1 MRRLTRRR
9 RPSAG
14 PLVLAALA
22 GALVG
27 AGIAVLLTP
36 RSGAD
41 TRRLLRGRLGRIT
54 TGAVELFGD
63 ERDIDEAATGHVP
76 VRTVQELGRDPDQ
89 VF

>member
-1 MRRLTRRR
+1 MRRVGRRR
-9 RPSAG
+9 RRSAG

-41 TRRLLRGRLGRIT
+41 TRRLLRGRPGRIT

-63 ERDIDEAATGHVP
+63 ERDAAEAGIGHVP